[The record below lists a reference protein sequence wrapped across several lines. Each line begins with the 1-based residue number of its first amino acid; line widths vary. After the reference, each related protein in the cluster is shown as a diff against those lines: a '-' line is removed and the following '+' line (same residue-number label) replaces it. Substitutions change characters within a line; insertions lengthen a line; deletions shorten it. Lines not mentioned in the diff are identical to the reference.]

1 VSGSKIPEVRHL
13 VVQVLED
20 MVCRLNPDT
29 AEAQALLDAL
39 TVSLGR
45 RYGREALSDVL
56 YEAKQM
62 REALDE
68 LERTTPPSEEDE
80 AYELWR
86 ARLDA

>member
-1 VSGSKIPEVRHL
+1 MSSKIPQIRHL
-13 VVQVLED
+13 VVQVIED
-20 MVCRLNPDT
+20 MVERLNPDT

-45 RYGREALSDVL
+45 RYGRGALADVL
-56 YEAKQM
+56 YEAQQM
-62 REALDE
+62 RDALDE

-86 ARLDA
+86 ALLEQ

>member
-1 VSGSKIPEVRHL
+1 VSSKIPEVRHL

-20 MVCRLNPDT
+20 MMCRLNPDT

-45 RYGREALSDVL
+45 RYGREALADVL

-62 REALDE
+62 RDALDE
-68 LERTTPPSEEDE
+68 ITDPPSEEDDY
-80 AYELWR
+80 YETWR